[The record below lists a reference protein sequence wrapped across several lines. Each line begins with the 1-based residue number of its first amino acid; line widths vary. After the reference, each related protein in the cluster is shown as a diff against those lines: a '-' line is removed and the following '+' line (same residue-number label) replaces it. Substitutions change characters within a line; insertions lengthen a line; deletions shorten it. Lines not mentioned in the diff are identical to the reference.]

1 MWYEII
7 PNDTLFFR
15 DGKPFTMGSETW
27 ADSIFPPYPSTI
39 YGAIRSWL
47 IFEKGGLKDF
57 KEGKFKEELGTENEK
72 GSLLIKGPFLKKN
85 DEVFLPCP
93 LDLVK
98 IKDKKARD
106 EKDKLYPLPLTEKPP
121 IFISD
126 YPFDNVLLW
135 QRQEQVEDA
144 EGYLSL
150 LYLKD
155 YLKGKGDIKFL
166 KQEKFF
172 RFENKIGIARE
183 RTTLT
188 SKDGHLYRVP
198 LVRLEKGVSILV
210 KIEGVKDIP
219 ESGILQIGGEG
230 KTAKI
235 QRVSNSINDFD
246 NFDVELENK
255 IFKIYF
261 ATPCIFKKGWLP
273 SWIDENSFE
282 GEYKGIKLK
291 LICACIGKYKSIG
304 GWNMASNQPKPL
316 ERAIPAGSVYYFE
329 ICNESDLNKIKNA
342 FHFKNIS
349 DVFPEE
355 GFGLTF
361 IGGVR

>member
-15 DGKPFTMGSETW
+15 DGRPFSMGAETW
-27 ADSIFPPYPSTI
+27 ANSIFPPYPSTV

-47 IFEKGGLKDF
+47 IFEKGNLKDF
-57 KEGKFKEELGTENEK
+57 KDGKFKEELGTEKEK
-72 GSLLIKGPFLKKN
+72 GSLHIKGPFLKKDN
-85 DEVFLPCP
+85 ELYLPCP

-98 IKDKKARD
+98 IKDKKSKN
-106 EKDKLYPLPLTEKPP
+106 EKNKLYRLLLTKKSPL
-121 IFISD
+121 FVSD
-126 YPFDNVLLW
+126 YPFDHLLLW
-135 QRQEQVEDA
+135 QQKDQAEDT

-150 LYLKD
+150 TYLKS
-155 YLKGKGDIKFL
+155 YLNGKDDIRLSEQK
-166 KQEKFF
+166 EFF
-172 RFENKIGIARE
+172 ELEPKIGIARE

-198 LVRLEKGVSILV
+198 LIRLEKEVSILI
-210 KIEGVKDIP
+210 KIEDVKDIP
-219 ESGILQIGGEG
+219 ESGIIQIGGEG

-235 QRVSNSINDFD
+235 KKVSNLIEDFE
-246 NFDVELENK
+246 NFDVELKDK

-261 ATPCIFKKGWLP
+261 ATPPIFNKGWLP
-273 SWIDENSFE
+273 SWIDESSFE
-282 GEYKGIKLK
+282 GNYKEIKLK
-291 LICACIGKYKSIG
+291 LICACIGKYKSVG
-304 GWNMASNQPKPL
+304 GWDMAKNKPKHL
-316 ERAIPAGSVYYFE
+316 RNVIPPGSVYYFQ
-329 ICNESDLNKIKNA
+329 ILDDSDTDKIKDA

-361 IGGVR
+361 IGGN